1 MDLQDAPVEV
11 FRRKQPS
18 YLAAVSA
25 GSHVG
30 LSRRG
35 TKIGVIVP
43 PEDHRRATF
52 AASAVDGLAQLSE
65 QKACDIRTVSAQA
78 FREKLSDWLDA
89 VEQDGISLAITKHR
103 ELLGVFMPNGDYE
116 HAMFAVRIMDGL
128 ARLAEADG
136 PNDLNAFAAR
146 VTEEM
151 SHHRDNLDGQQQ
163 LVLEEV
169 AKAS

>member
-25 GSHVG
+25 GSHVAV
-30 LSRRG
+30 SRRG
-35 TKIGVIVP
+35 TKVGVIVP

-52 AASAVDGLAQLSE
+52 AAGAVDGLAKLSV
-65 QKACDIRTVSAQA
+65 QKPRDIRRVSAQA
-78 FREKLSDWLDA
+78 LREKLSDWLDA
-89 VEQDGISLAITKHR
+89 VEHDSISIAITKHR
-103 ELLGVFMPNGDYE
+103 EPLGIFMPYDDYE

-128 ARLAEADG
+128 AQLAESDG
-136 PNDLNAFAAR
+136 PNDLRAFAAR
-146 VTEEM
+146 VSEEM
-151 SHHRDNLDGQQQ
+151 SHRDNLAVQQEIG
-163 LVLEEV
+163 LGEV